1 MVSLIFFAP
10 AFVGFEISLF
20 STGNPHGLL
29 PTVASLFPLTA
40 PFSMVNRLVVGGVPL
55 WQVLLSVGLML
66 LTIPVIVRAVAR
78 MFRTQVLLASQPF
91 TMKRYVRVFLGR
103 GA

>member
-1 MVSLIFFAP
+1 
-10 AFVGFEISLF
+10 
-20 STGNPHGLL
+20 
-29 PTVASLFPLTA
+29 
-40 PFSMVNRLVVGGVPL
+40 
-55 WQVLLSVGLML
+55 ML